1 MRYDFV
7 YDGTLEGLLC
17 VIAFAVGRHVRPD
30 TISARY
36 SFDGELAV
44 RIRPVYIR
52 TDRDIAD
59 NFYRYIGH
67 NAGPDCQQLI
77 YDYFLTAADDAGIT
91 IYDMICRSLR
101 EGRGFTAGRDDGRI
115 RAVRHRIRDLY
126 REAGDELLTLLS
138 VPVNGVEVAV
148 TEPLGIV
155 IPIIREAVTGDVF
168 SGDFLLYDRR
178 HALLLMRSGRDV
190 CSFNIASDPVYREN
204 RNETDPAAVYDLFW
218 NRYITAAD
226 RQRRRCRE
234 ERILSD
240 GISGLWEI
248 PAYCC

>member
-17 VIAFAVGRHVRPD
+17 VIAFAVARRIKPD
-30 TISARY
+30 SIGARY
-36 SFDGELAV
+36 VLDGPCKPK
-44 RIRPVYIR
+44 IRPVYIR

-67 NAGPDCQQLI
+67 NAGPDCQQLV
-77 YDYFLTAADDAGIT
+77 YDYFLTASDDVEPV
-91 IYDMICRSLR
+91 IYDLICRSLR
-101 EGRGFTAGRDDGRI
+101 EGRAFTEACNDGRI
-115 RAVRHRIRDLY
+115 RSVRHRIRDLY

-138 VPVNGVEVAV
+138 VPVNDVDVAV

-155 IPIIREAVTGDVF
+155 IPIIKEAVLGDVF

-190 CSFNIASDPVYREN
+190 CSFNVASDPVYMEN
-204 RNETDPAAVYDLFW
+204 RSETDPAAVYDLFW
-218 NRYITAAD
+218 NRYITAD
-226 RQRRRCRE
+226 IRRRMNSRE
-234 ERILSD
+234 ARSASD

-248 PAYCC
+248 PA